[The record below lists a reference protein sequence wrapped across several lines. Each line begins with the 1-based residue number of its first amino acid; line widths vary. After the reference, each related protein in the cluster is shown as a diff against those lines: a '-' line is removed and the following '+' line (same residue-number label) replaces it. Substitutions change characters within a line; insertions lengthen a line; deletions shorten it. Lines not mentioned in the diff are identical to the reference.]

1 MAEPIVF
8 VLVYY
13 SRHTANSPSTSVIA
27 VLLPAVGIEPT
38 SRYQRTFLRRKP
50 HTTRLPKYLSNCGG
64 GNRTHVAVPKNLLTT
79 EASYHSAKKVLIE
92 LYIHI

>member
-50 HTTRLPKYLSNCGG
+50 YTTRLPKYLSNSRRG
-64 GNRTHVAVPKNLLTT
+64 TKEP
-79 EASYHSAKKVLIE
+79 SYDGSLIP
-92 LYIHI
+92 LGYRSTYRIR